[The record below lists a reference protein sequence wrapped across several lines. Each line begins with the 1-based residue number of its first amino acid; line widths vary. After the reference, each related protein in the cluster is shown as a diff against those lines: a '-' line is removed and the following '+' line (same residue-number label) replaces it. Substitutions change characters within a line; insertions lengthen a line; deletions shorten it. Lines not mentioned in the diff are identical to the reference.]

1 MRKKQVFV
9 TFCLS
14 GGTLLT
20 ERKLQVSGKC
30 VCGVRQCFISL
41 SAKRLLTDQLK
52 GWMTEAVDTM
62 EKARN

>member
-9 TFCLS
+9 TFCFS

-30 VCGVRQCFISL
+30 VCWVRQCFNSL
-41 SAKRLLTDQLK
+41 SAKRLLTDQLY
-52 GWMTEAVDTM
+52 GWMTEATDTM
-62 EKARN
+62 EKVRN

>member
-20 ERKLQVSGKC
+20 ERKLQVSEKC
-30 VCGVRQCFISL
+30 VCRVRQCFISL

-52 GWMTEAVDTM
+52 GWMPEAADTM
-62 EKARN
+62 EKAIN